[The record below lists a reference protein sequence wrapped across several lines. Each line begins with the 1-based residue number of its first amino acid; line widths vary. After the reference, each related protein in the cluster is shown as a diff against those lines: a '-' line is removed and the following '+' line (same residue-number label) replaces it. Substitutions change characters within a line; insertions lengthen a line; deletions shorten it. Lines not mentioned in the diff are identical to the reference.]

1 MLGVALAEVNLTA
14 EVGGALPGDG
24 QHRGAELDAGDTGIG
39 RIVGQAAA
47 GADGD
52 FEDPAAGAG
61 AEPFL
66 PAGELD
72 FLEEGDLLVVAA
84 RGLVP
89 DLLLPCGRGRACPCL
104 GGTGH
109 DAGPCW
115 AGEGEE
121 QSTWEVTAALMT
133 PMTACRTRAA
143 AWPRPR

>member
-24 QHRGAELDAGDTGIG
+24 QHRGAELDAGDAGIG

-61 AEPFL
+61 AEPFP

-89 DLLLPCGRGRACPCL
+89 DLLLPCGRVGHALALAVLVMMLVLAEQGR
-104 GGTGH
+104 GK
-109 DAGPCW
+109 
-115 AGEGEE
+115 
-121 QSTWEVTAALMT
+121 SS
-133 PMTACRTRAA
+133 
-143 AWPRPR
+143 PRRR